1 MKQKSPSI
9 LIVNTLDPEVEN
21 IISSSEQS
29 LINLIG
35 PNIQTRVMSVFN
47 DLTEEVPEEGVILNG
62 SMFSVVDRPF
72 WLDKYK
78 EFIKRMIDEDK
89 FILGICF
96 GSQLL
101 GDIYGS
107 SIEKSKEVSLGYKK
121 LQLNDEALG
130 HPMFYELPTE
140 IRVPSFHFD
149 HINYKSSQKLPLGFS
164 SQSYLYAFEVCF
176 ENRRPAWGLQFHPEM
191 TRERL
196 LELLDQNKEHFLD
209 FKSIR
214 EEILRSSHP
223 ECGPQIIK
231 NYVSELIKRTIN

>member
-1 MKQKSPSI
+1 MEERSSSI
-9 LIVNTLDPEVEN
+9 LIVNTLNPEDEN
-21 IISSSEQS
+21 IISCSERS

-35 PNIQTRVMSVFN
+35 PEIKTRVISVFN
-47 DLTEEVPEEGVILNG
+47 DLNQEVPEKGVILNG

-78 EFIKRMIDEDK
+78 EFIKRMVDEDK

-107 SIEKSKEVSLGYKK
+107 NVEKSNKVCLGHRK
-121 LQLNDEALG
+121 LQLNNEALE
-130 HPMFYELPTE
+130 HPMFHELPQE

-149 HINYKSSQKLPLGFS
+149 HIKYKSSQKLPLGFS
-164 SQSYLYAFEVCF
+164 SQSHLYAFEVCF
-176 ENRRPAWGLQFHPEM
+176 ENRRSAWGLQFHPEM

-196 LELLDQNKEHFLD
+196 LELLDQNKEYFLD

-214 EEILRSSHP
+214 EEILRSRHP
-223 ECGPQIIK
+223 EYGPQIIR
-231 NYVSELIKRTIN
+231 NYVRELLRRNQN